1 MTERQLDGKTEQSND
16 PAGPWGKTIHM
27 HQYVGQQEPGEV
39 DGPRGGPEEAKESER
54 ATHVRKRNA
63 MLIRTNRLS
72 LIYRTMGSQGCR
84 RSVPVGGAEGSV
96 YVMTSL

>member
-54 ATHVRKRNA
+54 ATHVRKTLKKCNVNQNKQIKSHLQDNGKSGMQKVSPSR
-63 MLIRTNRLS
+63 
-72 LIYRTMGSQGCR
+72 GC
-84 RSVPVGGAEGSV
+84 
-96 YVMTSL
+96 